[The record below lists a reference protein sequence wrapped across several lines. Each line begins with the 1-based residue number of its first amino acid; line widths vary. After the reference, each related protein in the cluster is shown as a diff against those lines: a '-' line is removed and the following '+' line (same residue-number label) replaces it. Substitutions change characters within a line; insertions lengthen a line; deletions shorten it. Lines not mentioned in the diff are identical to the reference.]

1 MRVLHTSDWHI
12 GQVFKAQSREVE
24 HTLFFAW
31 LKEKIVAQ
39 KIDALLV
46 SGDLF
51 DVANPSSS
59 ALKSYYNFLTS
70 LIGSCCKKIIITGG
84 NHDGIATLEA
94 PKELL
99 EVLNIDVIS
108 GDKKSLQNREN
119 IIIKLHNEAGE
130 LDALVCGVPFLREQV
145 LRHASPSQDAREV
158 ERDIAEATKEFY
170 KETLECAKKIS
181 ACVPVIAMGHLT
193 VLGSDSSESERELY
207 LGKLKGVDSGMF
219 EGYDYVALGHLHRA
233 QKVAKSAF
241 IRYSGSPIPLSFSE
255 ANSQKKLLVYD
266 TKAKDVSEIEI
277 PRFRELYRLRGDL
290 LEIKKMLKE
299 IKSEGLAPFEEVLVE
314 DEYATTQ
321 TLQSIEELAQ
331 SLDILLLEIKTSNVE
346 REKRGNF
353 EVQKL
358 DDITPLS
365 AFEEKLAQNELLKEQ
380 KESLVAC
387 FKEIE
392 EMVYEDS

>member
-24 HTLFFAW
+24 HALFFAW

-145 LRHASPSQDAREV
+145 LRHASP
-158 ERDIAEATKEFY
+158 
-170 KETLECAKKIS
+170 
-181 ACVPVIAMGHLT
+181 
-193 VLGSDSSESERELY
+193 
-207 LGKLKGVDSGMF
+207 
-219 EGYDYVALGHLHRA
+219 
-233 QKVAKSAF
+233 
-241 IRYSGSPIPLSFSE
+241 
-255 ANSQKKLLVYD
+255 
-266 TKAKDVSEIEI
+266 
-277 PRFRELYRLRGDL
+277 
-290 LEIKKMLKE
+290 
-299 IKSEGLAPFEEVLVE
+299 
-314 DEYATTQ
+314 
-321 TLQSIEELAQ
+321 
-331 SLDILLLEIKTSNVE
+331 
-346 REKRGNF
+346 
-353 EVQKL
+353 
-358 DDITPLS
+358 
-365 AFEEKLAQNELLKEQ
+365 
-380 KESLVAC
+380 
-387 FKEIE
+387 
-392 EMVYEDS
+392 